1 MTNYAKPRRAFFS
14 AGVRGIGF
22 CLCLAVI
29 LLQPTMGRSAIDD
42 QSARAFIEGLAD
54 TAIAAL
60 TPPDV
65 PQAER
70 EARAKQLL
78 RDNFAIETIGQFV
91 LGRYWRT
98 ATADERAEYLRLF
111 EELIVSTY
119 VDRFKRYTGQRLK
132 VTGSTD
138 QPDGDVLVNSEIER
152 AGGGTP
158 VAIGWRVRDLEGRL
172 QIVDVNVEGVSMG
185 QTQRSDF
192 SSVIR
197 NTGGTVAG
205 LLDEMRKR
213 IRNNANA
220 G

>member
-152 AGGGTP
+152 AG
-158 VAIGWRVRDLEGRL
+158 VARRSPSAGASVTWRSVADRRRQRGR
-172 QIVDVNVEGVSMG
+172 G
-185 QTQRSDF
+185 QHGPD
-192 SSVIR
+192 
-197 NTGGTVAG
+197 AALG
-205 LLDEMRKR
+205 LLLGDLQHRWHR
-213 IRNNANA
+213 CRSV